1 MLSLDLVPCP
11 LIWMNHSRTL
21 NNRINRIHER
31 SLRVVYN
38 DKKSTFEELLE
49 RDKSVT
55 RHIRNLQILV
65 TEMFKVK
72 NGIAPEIMNDVF
84 QITEPNYNFRK
95 RQNLKL
101 EMLELLIMGLNQYH
115 V

>member
-1 MLSLDLVPCP
+1 
-11 LIWMNHSRTL
+11 
-21 NNRINRIHER
+21 
-31 SLRVVYN
+31 
-38 DKKSTFEELLE
+38 
-49 RDKSVT
+49 
-55 RHIRNLQILV
+55 
-65 TEMFKVK
+65 MFKVK

-84 QITEPNYNFRK
+84 QITVNLIIISEK